1 MNNFIALLS
10 SQQNAI
16 SFGKKLALKQ
26 IYYVGQK
33 VDELFGSLQVFL
45 GNFCFFDFLPHAKC
59 HKSNKRIQ
67 QFKTHLFHKNTHHLG
82 FSVARSRKMVVVG
95 FTIMSKLHLKTLSK
109 MSNNTIEFIKVPPSL
124 RSELLFSC
132 YNVSLILPIKVH
144 YEPIIFC
151 HFHSNHDYVQFH
163 NVINLY
169 VFQVV
174 KLLNNFFCLGS
185 MFICLQ

>member
-1 MNNFIALLS
+1 M
-10 SQQNAI
+10 
-16 SFGKKLALKQ
+16 SFLALCKSFWA
-26 IYYVGQK
+26 I
-33 VDELFGSLQVFL
+33 FVFL
-45 GNFCFFDFLPHAKC
+45 FFYLMPSVTNPIKG
-59 HKSNKRIQ
+59 SN
-67 QFKTHLFHKNTHHLG
+67 
-82 FSVARSRKMVVVG
+82 S
-95 FTIMSKLHLKTLSK
+95 SKLIFFTRTPTIQGLVLLDQGRWQWQVSP
-109 MSNNTIEFIKVPPSL
+109 SNNTIEFIKVPPSL

-185 MFICLQ
+185 MFICLQQGCCVRCVL